1 MTITEFPPTRS
12 DVDGA
17 TGLGVDGAQLL
28 FQEARQRRR
37 RRWVISGIV
46 TVAGLLL
53 LGAIAGVVFG
63 RGEIGPVVSPATA
76 QPPASA
82 ATLAASQFSVRPVLC
97 LAPPASAAAPLHP
110 STPLPAC
117 TAASALSA
125 GNLRVNPASSSLGGI
140 SEDPAAVPPDP
151 QFASFPSTTSARDT
165 PGATVI
171 LPGVGGANTSVR
183 YVLGPAGLTAGD
195 VRAATVQFITG
206 EWRVNLTLTESGS
219 ARWDAL
225 ARQQFHA
232 LVGVVVDNQV
242 ISAPINEPT
251 QSTFISFSGRLQIAA
266 ALTRRQAMALAARL

>member
-1 MTITEFPPTRS
+1 MTITEFPPTGS

-17 TGLGVDGAQLL
+17 TGLDVDEAQLL
-28 FQEARQRRR
+28 FREARRRRR
-37 RRWVISGIV
+37 RRWLISGIV

-53 LGAIAGVVFG
+53 LGAIAGIVSG
-63 RGEIGPVVSPATA
+63 RGQIGPVVSPAPVP
-76 QPPASA
+76 PPARAS
-82 ATLAASQFSVRPVLC
+82 TPTASQFSVRPVLC
-97 LAPPASAAAPLHP
+97 FAPPASASAPLHP
-110 STPLPAC
+110 GTPLPAC

-125 GNLRVNPASSSLGGI
+125 GNLRVDPASSSLGGM

-151 QFASFPSTTSARDT
+151 QFASFPSTTSARDA
-165 PGATVI
+165 PDATVI
-171 LPGVGGANTSVR
+171 LPGVGGADTSVR

-195 VRAATVQFITG
+195 VRAATVQLVTG

-251 QSTFISFSGRLQIAA
+251 QSTFLSFSGRLQIAA
-266 ALTRRQAMALAARL
+266 GLTRRQAMALAARL

>member
-1 MTITEFPPTRS
+1 MTVTEFPPTGS

-17 TGLGVDGAQLL
+17 TGLDVDGAQLL
-28 FQEARQRRR
+28 FREARQRRR
-37 RRWVISGIV
+37 RRWLISGIV

-53 LGAIAGVVFG
+53 LGAVAGVASG
-63 RGEIGPVVSPATA
+63 RGEIGPVVSQAPA
-76 QPPASA
+76 PPASA
-82 ATLAASQFSVRPVLC
+82 SALTASQFSVRPVLC
-97 LAPPASAAAPLHP
+97 LAPPASASAPLHP
-110 STPLPAC
+110 GTPLPAC

-125 GNLRVNPASSSLGGI
+125 GNLRVDPADGI
-140 SEDPAAVPPDP
+140 SVDPAAVPPDP
-151 QFASFPSTTSARDT
+151 QFASFPSTTSARDS

-171 LPGVGGANTSVR
+171 LPGVGAANTSVR

-242 ISAPINEPT
+242 ISAPVNEPT

-266 ALTRRQAMALAARL
+266 GLTRRQAMALAGRL

>member
-12 DVDGA
+12 DIGGR
-17 TGLGVDGAQLL
+17 TGPDADGAQLL
-28 FQEARQRRR
+28 FEEARQRRR
-37 RRWVISGIV
+37 RRWLISGIV

-53 LGAIAGVVFG
+53 LGAIAGVVSG
-63 RGEIGPVVSPATA
+63 RGEIGPVVSPTTA
-76 QPPASA
+76 LPPASA
-82 ATLAASQFSVRPVLC
+82 ATLTTSQFSLRPVLC
-97 LAPPASAAAPLHP
+97 LATPASAAAPLHP

-125 GNLRVNPASSSLGGI
+125 GNLRVDPAPSSPDGFSV
-140 SEDPAAVPPDP
+140 DPAAVPPDP

-171 LPGVGGANTSVR
+171 LPGVGAANTSVR

-232 LVGVVVDNQV
+232 LVAVVVDDRV
-242 ISAPINEPT
+242 ISAPVNEPT

-266 ALTRRQAMALAARL
+266 GLTRRQAMALAGRL